1 MQNRHCT
8 FVPMSTRQK
17 LAAISLLL
25 IACAT
30 PAAAQTGT
38 TPRATCLSTC
48 SGDLGENIFPDG
60 DFGHGTPN
68 VLATDPMIA
77 PGYSYTH
84 NPPPNDGA
92 YTITNNTTSW
102 GSFASTSWIDI
113 QDHGPE
119 PDGYMMV
126 VNASYQ
132 PGLFY
137 QKQVPV
143 CENVLYEFSIDV
155 ISMNMPSAGVFI
167 QPKVSFEINGN
178 TVCSTN
184 EIAVSATWYT
194 YRFSFSTDPG
204 VTQIM
209 LSLRNDAP
217 GGFGNDLA
225 IDNISFR
232 ACGPDINVPATA
244 FFCAGQPLILNASLA
259 NSPYSPTFY
268 QWQSLNAGNN
278 DWELL
283 SGGTELNHQIS
294 QPMEGDQYRLVVASS
309 IANLELPYCRAVS
322 QPVDLMLDDVSDFA
336 IGGTDTIVCNGTPAV
351 LNAGEFAHYQW
362 STGAETA
369 DIQAPVPGWYAVTVT
384 SAHDCSATDSLYVYK
399 VDLTAAAVSED
410 PNCVGYADG
419 LIEVHD
425 VEGGVGPVQFR
436 LNEGPLQAAAQFDS
450 LAAGFY
456 TVTVSDSLG
465 CRFPMAVTL
474 ADPAPVGLSIG
485 GDQNLFFCDSLIL
498 EAQSDFMLINYLWAP
513 ATGLSCTNCPSPV
526 AMPLQTTVY
535 SLQAFDERGCRAAD
549 SVRLT
554 VIPRLDV
561 YAPNVFHQDISE
573 NGVNNTFAL
582 FPTKS
587 ATKIR
592 RLEIFNRWGE
602 LVFQRENEMP
612 GAEALRWDGT
622 DFRGK
627 TLDEGVFVWQA
638 EIEFI
643 DGGVRFYSGD
653 VTLMRR

>member
-1 MQNRHCT
+1 
-8 FVPMSTRQK
+8 MSTRQK

-25 IACAT
+25 LACAT
-30 PAAAQTGT
+30 PAAAQTGAS
-38 TPRATCLSTC
+38 PRANCISTC

-68 VLATDPMIA
+68 VLATDPLIA
-77 PGYSYTH
+77 PGYGYTQ

-102 GSFASTSWIDI
+102 GAFAGALWIDI
-113 QDHGPE
+113 EDHGPE

-137 QKQVPV
+137 QKLVPV

-155 ISMNMPSAGVFI
+155 ISMNTPSAGVFI
-167 QPKVSFEINGN
+167 QPKVTFEIDGN
-178 TVCSTN
+178 AVCSTN
-184 EIAVSATWYT
+184 EIAVTATWYT

-204 VTQIM
+204 ATQIT
-209 LSLRNDAP
+209 LGLRNDAP
-217 GGFGNDLA
+217 GGYGNDLA

-232 ACGPDINVPATA
+232 ACGPDINVPVTA
-244 FFCAGQPLILNASLA
+244 FFCAGQPLNLSASLA

-268 QWQSLNAGNN
+268 QWQSLSAGNN
-278 DWELL
+278 TWELL
-283 SGGTELNHQIS
+283 PGGTELNHQIP
-294 QPMEGDQYRLVVASS
+294 QPVEGDQYRLVVASS
-309 IANLELPYCRAVS
+309 LANLDLPYCRAVS
-322 QPVDLMLDDVSDFA
+322 QAVDLMLDDLSDFA
-336 IGGTDTIVCNGTPAV
+336 IGGTDTIVCNGAPAV
-351 LNAGEFAHYQW
+351 LDAGAFARYQW
-362 STGAETA
+362 STGAQTA
-369 DIQAPVPGWYAVTVT
+369 DIQAPAPGWYAVTVT
-384 SAHDCSATDSLYVYK
+384 SVHDCPAEDSLYVYK
-399 VDLTAAAVSED
+399 VDLTASADAED
-410 PNCVGYADG
+410 PHCVDFADG
-419 LIEVHD
+419 LIVVND
-425 VEGGVGPVQFR
+425 VQGGVGPVRFR
-436 LNEGPLQAAAQFDS
+436 LNEGLLQAGMQFDS
-450 LAAGFY
+450 LTAGAF

-465 CRFPMAVTL
+465 CRFPMTVTL
-474 ADPAPVGLSIG
+474 TDPAPVGLSIG
-485 GDQNLFFCDSLIL
+485 GDQNLFFCDSLTL
-498 EAQSDFMLINYLWAP
+498 EAQSGFELINYLWSP
-513 ATGLSCTNCPSPV
+513 AVGLSCTGCPSPV

-535 SLQAFDERGCRAAD
+535 SLQAIDERGCPATD
-549 SVRLT
+549 SLRLT

-561 YAPNVFHQDISE
+561 YAPNVFHQDISG
-573 NGVNNTFAL
+573 NGLNNAFAL

-602 LVFQRENEMP
+602 MVFRRDNEMP

-643 DGGVRFYSGD
+643 DGGVRLYSGD
-653 VTLMRR
+653 VTLIRGD